1 MLQVDGNIYLGP
13 NNTNRVIHS
22 GASLGFTADSN
33 MYFVCDSNDTSGVA
47 PGGEFIWGGGSE
59 TNTDSNQ
66 NFTEAEFGNG
76 FKPRNQ
82 YMYLNESHL
91 RPTSNGGINLGSGSY
106 RWGQIYS
113 TSSSI
118 STSDRKEKKDIIDC
132 DLGLDF
138 ICKLNPVSFK
148 WNIERNKK
156 ADTKVHYGL
165 IAQDVEEV
173 ILSEG
178 KTLDE
183 FGAVDKSEEEDAS
196 MGLSYSELIAPMI
209 KALQEANEKIK
220 ILETEVAALK
230 SL

>member
-1 MLQVDGNIYLGP
+1 
-13 NNTNRVIHS
+13 
-22 GASLGFTADSN
+22 
-33 MYFVCDSNDTSGVA
+33 
-47 PGGEFIWGGGSE
+47 
-59 TNTDSNQ
+59 
-66 NFTEAEFGNG
+66 
-76 FKPRNQ
+76 
-82 YMYLNESHL
+82 MYLNESHL

-113 TSSSI
+113 TSNSI

-138 ICKLNPVSFK
+138 ICKLNPVSYK
-148 WNIERNKK
+148 WNTERNKK

-178 KTLDE
+178 KTLDQ
-183 FGAVDKSEEEDAS
+183 FGAVDKSDEEDAA
-196 MGLSYSELIAPMI
+196 MGLSYSEFIAPMI

-220 ILETEVAALK
+220 MLETEVAALK